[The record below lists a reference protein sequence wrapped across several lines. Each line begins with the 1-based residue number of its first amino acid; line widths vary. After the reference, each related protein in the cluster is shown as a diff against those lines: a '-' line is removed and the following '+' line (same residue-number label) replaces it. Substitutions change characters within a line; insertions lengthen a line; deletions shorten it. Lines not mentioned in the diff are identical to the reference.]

1 MIKNMEKEK
10 FNLVIILFMKANFSM
25 EKNKEKEKNIIKKKN
40 N

>member
-10 FNLVIILFMKANFSM
+10 YTVMILFMKANCSM

>member
-10 FNLVIILFMKANFSM
+10 YSVMILFMKVNFSM